1 MRRPLV
7 GLAVAALALVV
18 SGVLVVLL
26 VVASDQDARADEGL
40 SGVVCAPPGPPGAA
54 VAGFGG
60 AQLVNAGLVVAVG
73 KEMRVPQRGWVVA
86 VATTIPPD
94 DPGERGGAGVAG
106 AAA

>member
-1 MRRPLV
+1 VRRPLV
-7 GLAVAALALVV
+7 GLAVVALALVV

-60 AQLVNAGLVVAVG
+60 TQLVNAGLVVAVG
-73 KEMRVPQRGWVVA
+73 KECGCRSGGGWWRWRPRWPSH
-86 VATTIPPD
+86 T
-94 DPGERGGAGVAG
+94 
-106 AAA
+106 